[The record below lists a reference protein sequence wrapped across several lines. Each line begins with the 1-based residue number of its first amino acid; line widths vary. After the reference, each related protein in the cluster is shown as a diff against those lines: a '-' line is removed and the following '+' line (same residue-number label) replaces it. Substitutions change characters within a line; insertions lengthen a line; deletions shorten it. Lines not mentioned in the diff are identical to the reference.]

1 MKKLLLYFI
10 VFIIYADVHAQS
22 TLDAVLQGTI
32 VNAKSNY
39 IELKYFNNPLD
50 DSLSSIKIDL
60 NEKGQFYFELP
71 IKRPLDAQIHL
82 NNQFVGFYIEPSER
96 LEVSILADDVLRSA
110 SYSGE
115 TYNNMFLLE
124 CKKKFERARNLNDRQ
139 KHIINDDAITYARYE
154 DDLVKEK
161 LTFLNDFQKDFKLS
175 KTFVKRQIAAIKYG
189 TANYKYMFKEAAK
202 QLASIEKEIPANY
215 YSFVDTFTVNDNSL
229 ITVPEF
235 YEFLEHRF
243 DYRFRILSYNATNEF
258 EKISY
263 IYNTAHGLYKDRVQ
277 NIFLTKKFGE
287 LLDNYSYEF
296 TSRYISNYMST
307 VYNTEYRAYIDKKIE
322 KARLRY

>member
-1 MKKLLLYFI
+1 MKKLLLYFL
-10 VFIIYADVHAQS
+10 VFFIYTDVHAQS

-32 VNAKSNY
+32 VNAKSNF
-39 IELKYFNNPLD
+39 IELKYLNNPLD

-71 IKRPLDAQIHL
+71 IRRPLDAQIHL
-82 NNQFVGFYIEPSER
+82 NNQFVAFYIEPSER

-110 SYSGE
+110 SFSGD

-124 CKKKFERARNLNDRQ
+124 FKKKFERARNINERN
-139 KHIINDDAITYARYE
+139 KHITNDDATAYAKYE
-154 DDLVKEK
+154 DQLATEK
-161 LTFLNDFQKDFKLS
+161 LNFLNDFQKEFKLS
-175 KTFVKRQIAAIKYG
+175 KTFVKRQTAAIKYG
-189 TANYKYMFKEAAK
+189 AANNKYKFKEQAK
-202 QLASIEKEIPANY
+202 QLASIEKEIPSNY
-215 YSFVDTFTVNDNSL
+215 YSFVDTFTVNENSL

-235 YEFLEHRF
+235 YEFLEYRF
-243 DYRFRILSYNATNEF
+243 DYRYRVLSYNATNEF

-263 IYNTAHGLYKDRVQ
+263 IYNIAHGLYKERVQ

-307 VYNTEYRAYIDKKIE
+307 VYITEYRAYIDKKIE
-322 KARLRY
+322 KARLRN

>member
-1 MKKLLLYFI
+1 MFLLYFL
-10 VFIIYADVHAQS
+10 VFFIYADVHAQS

-32 VNAKSNY
+32 VNAKSNF
-39 IELKYFNNPLD
+39 IELKYLNNPLD

-71 IKRPLDAQIHL
+71 IKRPLDAQLHL
-82 NNQFVGFYIEPSER
+82 NNQYVAFYIEPSER

-110 SYSGE
+110 SFSGD

-124 CKKKFERARNLNDRQ
+124 FKKKFERPRNINERN
-139 KHIINDDAITYARYE
+139 KHITNDDATAYAKYE
-154 DDLVKEK
+154 DQLATEK
-161 LTFLNDFQKDFKLS
+161 LNFLTDFQKEFKLS
-175 KTFVKRQIAAIKYG
+175 KTFVKRQTAAIKYG
-189 TANYKYMFKEAAK
+189 AANNKYKFKEQAK
-202 QLASIEKEIPANY
+202 QLASLEKEIPANY
-215 YSFVDTFTVNDNSL
+215 YSFVDTFTVHENSL

-243 DYRFRILSYNATNEF
+243 DYRFRVLSYNATNEF

-263 IYNTAHGLYKDRVQ
+263 IYNIAHGLYKERVQ
-277 NIFLTKKFGE
+277 NVFLTKKFGE

-307 VYNTEYRAYIDKKIE
+307 VYITEYRAYIDKKIE
-322 KARLRY
+322 KARLRN

>member
-1 MKKLLLYFI
+1 MKKLLSFLLVLF
-10 VFIIYADVHAQS
+10 FYADVHAQS
-22 TLDAVLQGTI
+22 ALDAVLQGTI
-32 VNAKSNY
+32 VNAKSNF
-39 IELKYFNNPLD
+39 IELKYLNNPLD
-50 DSLSSIKIDL
+50 DSLSTIKIDL

-82 NNQFVGFYIEPSER
+82 NNQFVAFYIEPSER
-96 LEVSILADDVLRSA
+96 LEVSILSDDVPRSA
-110 SYSGE
+110 SFVGD
-115 TYNNMFLLE
+115 TYNNLFLLE
-124 CKKKFERARNLNDRQ
+124 YRKKYERARNINDRQ
-139 KHIINDDAITYARYE
+139 KHIMNDDAISYAKYE
-154 DDLVKEK
+154 DELATEK
-161 LTFLNDFQKDFKLS
+161 LNFLKDFQKDFKLS
-175 KTFVKRQIAAIKYG
+175 KTFIKRQTAAIKYG
-189 TANYKYMFKEAAK
+189 AANHKYKFKTLAK
-202 QLASIEKEIPANY
+202 ELASIEKELPADY

-243 DYRFRILSYNATNEF
+243 EHRFKILSYNATNEF

-263 IYNTAHGLYKDRVQ
+263 IYNTAHGMYKDRVQ

-307 VYNTEYRAYIDKKIE
+307 VYVTEYRAYIDKKIE
-322 KARLRY
+322 KARLRN

>member
-1 MKKLLLYFI
+1 MKKFLLYFF
-10 VFIIYADVHAQS
+10 VLFIYADVHAQS

-32 VNAKSNY
+32 VNAKSNF
-39 IELKYFNNPLD
+39 IELKYLNNPLD

-60 NEKGQFYFELP
+60 NDKGQFYFELP

-82 NNQFVGFYIEPSER
+82 NNQYVTFYIEPSER

-110 SYSGE
+110 SFSGE

-124 CKKKFERARNLNDRQ
+124 YKKKYERVRNMNDRN
-139 KHIINDDAITYARYE
+139 KHITNDDATSYAKYE
-154 DDLVKEK
+154 DQLAMEK
-161 LTFLNDFQKDFKLS
+161 LTFLKDFQKDFKLS
-175 KTFVKRQIAAIKYG
+175 KTFVKRQTAAIKYG
-189 TANYKYMFKEAAK
+189 AANYKYKFKEAAK
-202 QLASIEKEIPANY
+202 QLASIEKEIPADY
-215 YSFVDTFTVNDNSL
+215 YLFVDTFTVNENSL

-243 DYRFRILSYNATNEF
+243 NYRFKILSYNATNEF

-263 IYNTAHGLYKDRVQ
+263 IYNIAHGLYKDRVQ

-287 LLDNYSYEF
+287 LLDNHSYEF

-307 VYNTEYRAYIDKKIE
+307 VYITEYRTYIDKKIE
-322 KARLRY
+322 KARLRN